1 MAGGDT
7 LASIGEKVTNVF
19 VNAFASSNPSNSLV
33 FLPFAVPAPDNIVQ
47 GGIVNPTRMTAFL
60 VPNFDAPY
68 LMSTSQYTVHGKD
81 VDYGPAS
88 QIYSLAVTL
97 AQPTAPVGSAA
108 WKRVNSE
115 IAMAQAVL
123 NPTGV
128 SVAMACVPDDWVSL
142 DNTAYWSTFDSTQ
155 SQGGATP
162 PAAAPAPS
170 VAARIPSA
178 ATATPASASSGA
190 TPQTLRAI
198 SPMLWS
204 IKPAAARPSSRRLS
218 TIFTPSAR
226 RWRCGACDRARTMAA
241 PMATTTS
248 TRPLAVEASVR
259 EPAYRS
265 ELPSNRSRAPACR
278 RSGDR
283 YPSIVRPGQGRGRRR
298 RRLHHPRLLL
308 LRRRRRPAWPCIS
321 NTCRSRSATWPRG
334 YPSGTASFW
343 LTSTGACR
351 AWPRAACCRRRIRRF
366 RTDTARSPSDCR
378 SR

>member
-19 VNAFASSNPSNSLV
+19 VNAFASSNPSISLV

-128 SVAMACVPDDWVSL
+128 SVAMACVPDDWVSP

-162 PAAAPAPS
+162 AAATRTPS
-170 VAARIPSA
+170 VAADPVGRDPDPS
-178 ATATPASASSGA
+178 PASAGGSGA
-190 TPQTLRAI
+190 TRKLCARSVPCCGRSSRLR
-198 SPMLWS
+198 L
-204 IKPAAARPSSRRLS
+204 RPSSRRLS

-226 RWRCGACDRARTMAA
+226 R
-241 PMATTTS
+241 S
-248 TRPLAVEASVR
+248 
-259 EPAYRS
+259 
-265 ELPSNRSRAPACR
+265 
-278 RSGDR
+278 
-283 YPSIVRPGQGRGRRR
+283 R
-298 RRLHHPRLLL
+298 RRLRPRA
-308 LRRRRRPAWPCIS
+308 R
-321 NTCRSRSATWPRG
+321 WPRDR
-334 YPSGTASFW
+334 W
-343 LTSTGACR
+343 
-351 AWPRAACCRRRIRRF
+351 RR
-366 RTDTARSPSDCR
+366 
-378 SR
+378 